1 MMDGS
6 GLFAGDDGQT
16 PIGPDEA
23 KGLLDPSVATR
34 ADLNEV
40 EEANIARG
48 RRRWWRRPLKID
60 DILDVTALRRL
71 HRDMFGEVWSWAGT
85 YRRTDVSVTSVSW
98 NQIPVMLKE
107 LVSDIST
114 QTLAADTSAQ
124 MDEVGC
130 RFHHRLVWIHP
141 FPNGNGRHGRE
152 ATDLLMRAAG
162 REPFSWGRY
171 AVAKGGLSQ
180 AQNRQRYLRALR
192 AADGHDELPLREF
205 VRS

>member
-1 MMDGS
+1 MTGT
-6 GLFAGDDGQT
+6 GLFASDAGQT
-16 PIGPDEA
+16 PISPDEVE
-23 KGLLDPSVATR
+23 GLLDPSVATR

-60 DILDVTALRRL
+60 DVLNVAALRRL
-71 HRDMFGEVWSWAGT
+71 HKDMFGDVWSWAGT
-85 YRRTDVSVTSVSW
+85 YRHTDVAVTSVSW
-98 NQIPVMLKE
+98 TQIPVMLTD
-107 LVSDIST
+107 LVDDISA
-114 QTLAADTSAQ
+114 QTKAASTAGL

-162 REPFSWGRY
+162 GEPFTWGRR
-171 AVAKGGLSQ
+171 AVTDGRITQ
-180 AQNRQRYLRALR
+180 AQNRHRYLRALR
-192 AADGHDELPLREF
+192 AADGHDEGPLTDF
-205 VRS
+205 VRT

>member
-1 MMDGS
+1 MTGT
-6 GLFAGDDGQT
+6 GLFTSDDGQT

-48 RRRWWRRPLKID
+48 RRRWWRRPLTID
-60 DILDVTALRRL
+60 DILTATALRRL
-71 HRDMFGEVWSWAGT
+71 HKDMFGDVWSWAGS
-85 YRRTDVSVTSVSW
+85 YRRMDVSVTSVSW
-98 NQIPVMLKE
+98 NQVSVLLEE
-107 LVSDIST
+107 LVGDIATQVRAAST
-114 QTLAADTSAQ
+114 ATQ

-130 RFHHRLVWIHP
+130 RFHHRLVSIHP

-162 REPFSWGRY
+162 VEPFSWGRRT
-171 AVAKGGLSQ
+171 VAQGRATE
-180 AQNRQRYLRALR
+180 AQNRQRYLAALR
-192 AADGHDELPLREF
+192 AADGYDEAPLISF